1 MDWNL
6 VKEELFRNYK
16 KEFYL
21 WIGVVIFL
29 GLGLFLFIKEY
40 KRFTANLQALKRVE
54 TIYQSQR
61 REIMRLKEELKKI
74 NLNATQRIVVSPFS
88 GVYDLKDLNRA
99 FLEIKA
105 LTQGEGHFLVLKELM
120 LLKGKEGKEGGEGI
134 PKLKINGEIVI
145 FTNGGS

>member
-16 KEFYL
+16 KELYL

-54 TIYQSQR
+54 TIYQSQQ

-120 LLKGKEGKEGGEGI
+120 LLKEKEGKEGGEGI

-145 FTNGGS
+145 FTNGGN

>member
-21 WIGVVIFL
+21 WIGIAFFL

-40 KRFTANLQALKRVE
+40 KKFTVNLQALKRVE
-54 TIYQSQR
+54 TIYQSR
-61 REIMRLKEELKKI
+61 HREIMKLKEELKKI
-74 NLNATQRIVVSPFS
+74 NLNATQRIVVTPFS
-88 GVYDLKDLNRA
+88 GVYDLRDLNRA

-105 LTQGEGHFLVLKELM
+105 LTQGEGHFFILKELM
-120 LLKGKEGKEGGEGI
+120 LLKGKEGSGDI
-134 PKLKINGEIVI
+134 SKLKINGELVI
-145 FTNGGS
+145 FTKGGS